1 MLLVRLLLDP
11 PLSCICLSLLCSPA
25 ISRILEVPFPNSRLA
40 SVALQ
45 ALRVDR
51 EISPLVSRELSTT
64 APSDTSNAVPPSA
77 GETVLRVNYS
87 AATNRM
93 LRVAVNTFMDSL
105 ALVLEVMGELDVDVL
120 ETQKEKAA

>member
-1 MLLVRLLLDP
+1 
-11 PLSCICLSLLCSPA
+11 LLCSPA